1 MAKKILN
8 RITNNIGLKLISVVI
23 AVVLWL
29 VVVNIDN
36 PQMTVTFTSS
46 ANIINEN
53 IIKDNGK
60 VFEVV
65 DNSDSIKFSV
75 TGPRTIVEGMSA
87 SDFTVTA
94 DMNKIDLDL
103 GLVPVEVTADRYASK
118 VSISVKST
126 NVRVSIENVKSQQF
140 AITSGTVGTPMDG
153 YAIGEVTCEPAT
165 VTITGAES
173 VINSIDKA
181 LANVNV
187 DGMYSDRVQTV
198 VPQLYDEDG
207 KRITSSNVTIEPS
220 MVEITAQILETKSV
234 PVSYEYTGALK
245 DGYIIESVKCLP
257 ETVTLKGEKSELAQ
271 IDEIVI
277 PSEVIDLS
285 QETGSQEK
293 TVSIASYLPEGV
305 DPVDADQSSVVIK
318 VELVTFTTR
327 TLNIPLSDVI
337 LENLHSDLE
346 VNFSGETV
354 KVTVE
359 GEKDAVNALTEGDIE
374 LKLDFGNMKKGGS
387 FQLTPTVNKIEGI
400 DKISVSKI
408 KGTLVEKNS
417 QTDEENETE

>member
-8 RITNNIGLKLISVVI
+8 RITNNIGLKLSSVVI

-285 QETGSQEK
+285 QETGPQEK

-400 DKISVSKI
+400 NKISVSKI

>member
-285 QETGSQEK
+285 QETGPQEK

-374 LKLDFGNMKKGGS
+374 LTLDFGNMKKGGS

-400 DKISVSKI
+400 NKISVSKI

>member
-118 VSISVKST
+118 VSISVKTT

-285 QETGSQEK
+285 QETGPQEK

-359 GEKDAVNALTEGDIE
+359 GEKDVVNALTEGDIE
-374 LKLDFGNMKKGGS
+374 LTLNFGNMKKGGS

-400 DKISVSKI
+400 NKISVSKI

>member
-181 LANVNV
+181 LASVNV

-285 QETGSQEK
+285 QETGPQEK

-400 DKISVSKI
+400 NKISVSKI

>member
-118 VSISVKST
+118 VSISVKTT

-181 LANVNV
+181 LASVNV

-245 DGYIIESVKCLP
+245 DGYTIESVKCLP
-257 ETVTLKGEKSELAQ
+257 ETVTLKGEKGELAQ

-285 QETGSQEK
+285 QETESQEK

-359 GEKDAVNALTEGDIE
+359 GEKDVVNALTEGDIE
-374 LKLDFGNMKKGGS
+374 LTLDFGNMKKGGS

-400 DKISVSKI
+400 NKISASKI

>member
-285 QETGSQEK
+285 QETGPQEK

-400 DKISVSKI
+400 NKISVSKI

>member
-285 QETGSQEK
+285 QETGPQEK

>member
-285 QETGSQEK
+285 QETGPQEK

-359 GEKDAVNALTEGDIE
+359 GEKDVVNALTEGDIE
-374 LKLDFGNMKKGGS
+374 LTLNFGNMKKGGS

-400 DKISVSKI
+400 NKISVSKI